1 MTHTTAA
8 HRAGV
13 ATLLATATVL
23 LAAGPAAAA
32 AAPDDQQPGP
42 GYTAPN
48 KAQIQRLER
57 AMREPPPAQLPSTRP
72 GDPSDP
78 SSVPLTAVVLLSGAG
93 VAGAAGLTVRRY
105 RYRHHGP
112 IGTAP
117 A

>member
-1 MTHTTAA
+1 MTHITAA
-8 HRAGV
+8 HRAGA
-13 ATLLATATVL
+13 ATLLATAAVL

-42 GYTAPN
+42 GYTAAN
-48 KAQIQRLER
+48 KAQVERLER
-57 AMREPPPAQLPSTRP
+57 AMREPRPAPLPSTRP

-78 SSVPLTAVVLLSGAG
+78 SSVPLTAVVLLSGAA
-93 VAGAAGLTVRRY
+93 VVGAAGLTVHRY

-112 IGTAP
+112 IGTAT